1 MIMRVFIQDF
11 GIISV
16 VISNSNK
23 ENSHFLYERLV
34 QLNRINKKCDESI
47 LTIIGY
53 VIILFGT

>member
-1 MIMRVFIQDF
+1 MRVFIQDF

-23 ENSHFLYERLV
+23 ENSHFLYETLV
-34 QLNRINKKCDESI
+34 QLNRINKCNESI
-47 LTIIGY
+47 LIIIGY

>member
-1 MIMRVFIQDF
+1 MRVFIQDF

-16 VISNSNK
+16 VISNNNK

-34 QLNRINKKCDESI
+34 QLNRINKKYDESI